1 MYGIIQWLGGVK
13 TLLVLTVVIVGFVTI
28 GVWWMLTTSRVL
40 RRAALVTNEVHNKLN
55 VRNLSNE
62 LSAVTGWYPLGIKLG
77 IPSHELGKIEQNY
90 SSDIDRRMIE
100 TLKLWLRY
108 TPSASWKDVVIALQ
122 RMGENAL
129 AERIRD
135 KYIEGASK

>member
-40 RRAALVTNEVHNKLN
+40 RRAALLTNEVHNKLN

-100 TLKLWLRY
+100 TLRHNGCDTHLVLHG
-108 TPSASWKDVVIALQ
+108 
-122 RMGENAL
+122 RMW
-129 AERIRD
+129 
-135 KYIEGASK
+135 